1 METIEISGIIG
12 MFAMV
17 LLTLNMLMG
26 MMLGTAYKKTSYW
39 KKMPE
44 QVKKISI
51 IDFHN
56 YTAYISL
63 FLIIVHVILIP
74 LDAKSGF
81 SFMDIIQPLNAPHQ
95 PKIVLLGFISL
106 IALLIVVI
114 TTQKL
119 IKKKLGFRFWKTI
132 HLISYCTAILFVI
145 HGLLMDPLLKDRP
158 TDWIDPE
165 KMLAELC
172 GVVLIVATALRAK
185 AA

>member
-12 MFAMV
+12 MFAMA
-17 LLTLNMLMG
+17 LLTLNMVMG
-26 MMLGTAYKKTSYW
+26 MMLSTAYKKSSYW
-39 KKMPE
+39 KKLPE
-44 QVKKISI
+44 QVKKLSI

-56 YTAYISL
+56 YTAYVSL
-63 FLIIVHVILIP
+63 FLILVHVILIP
-74 LDAKSGF
+74 LDPKSGF
-81 SFMDIIQPLNAPHQ
+81 SFMDILQPLNAPHQ
-95 PKIVLLGFISL
+95 PKVVVLGFISL
-106 IALLIVVI
+106 IAILVVII
-114 TTQKL
+114 TTQKP
-119 IKKKLGFRFWKTI
+119 IKKMLGFRFWKTI

-172 GVVLIVATALRAK
+172 GVVLIVATVLRRK